1 MELKYEIGI
10 RLKTIRNLSGRKQNE
25 LAKHLEVNSSLLSM
39 FENGKREPS
48 LSFIF
53 EFCKYYDMSLDQ
65 FFLGIYQNGKSD
77 GLNSELTNIGNNLL
91 LIVRELESKLL
102 VNNFDK

>member
-1 MELKYEIGI
+1 
-10 RLKTIRNLSGRKQNE
+10 
-25 LAKHLEVNSSLLSM
+25 M